1 MTDEE
6 AIREDSRITKLETIT
21 KRLSRRSVKKT
32 TGLITPYPI
41 SNAVIGDNVVG
52 TILRY
57 MFPCDGT
64 ITKGMIHFGEK
75 PRDNVAIDVE
85 LANELGM
92 SNLSYNT
99 DKQNFVITS
108 DTSVKSGNRLSVSV
122 ESLEPIT
129 EVWIA
134 FLWVPTINEVKAKS
148 FLLNEIL
155 NDNQEESIP
164 LSR

>member
-6 AIREDSRITKLETIT
+6 AVKEDSRITKLETIT
-21 KRLSRRSVKKT
+21 KRLSRRSVKKA

-41 SNAVIGDNVVG
+41 SSAVIGDNVVG
-52 TILRY
+52 TILHY
-57 MFPCDGT
+57 MFPCDGA
-64 ITKGMIHFGEK
+64 ITKGMVHFGKK
-75 PRDNVAIDVE
+75 PVNNVTIDIE
-85 LANELGM
+85 LANESGM
-92 SNLSYNT
+92 SAISYNT
-99 DKQNFVITS
+99 DKQDFIITAE
-108 DTSVKSGNRLSVSV
+108 TPVKSGNRLSVSI

-134 FLWVPTINEVKAKS
+134 FLWVPTVKDVKAKS
-148 FLLNEIL
+148 FLLDEIL